1 MPRPIRPPPSR
12 GAHAYFD
19 FARRFIEPSAPRL
32 VAVGGLSGTGKSAL
46 ARALAP
52 QLAPAPGAVVL
63 RSDSERKTLFGK
75 DEHDKLPEAAYSP
88 AVTARVYATIA
99 DKARRARAAGHSA
112 VVDPEFANPTA
123 RGGGGVRRN

>member
-12 GAHAYFD
+12 AARAHISTLRGGSLSP
-19 FARRFIEPSAPRL
+19 ARLPWSR
-32 VAVGGLSGTGKSAL
+32 SGTGKSAL

-63 RSDSERKTLFGK
+63 RSDAERKTLFGK

-88 AVTARVYATIA
+88 AVTARVYATTA
-99 DKARRARAAGHSA
+99 DKARRALAAGHSA
-112 VVDPEFANPTA
+112 VIDAVFARPQ
-123 RGGGGVRRN
+123 